1 MGGRG
6 LKKELDVSLKQ
17 ATISG
22 AKWSAVAQ
30 AATQIVQFTALA
42 VLARLLAPSDIG
54 LMSMATAFTAF
65 AMLFHD
71 LGTSI
76 AVVQRREISESLL
89 SSVFWVNVGFGIS
102 VMLVLS
108 AISPLI
114 AAFYQEPR
122 LVPILVVLSLNF
134 SLSGLSIL
142 QYALLRRQ
150 MAFQRMA
157 HIDMSSTMAGALMA
171 IVAAA
176 MGAGVWSLV
185 YQVLVLTTA
194 KTSMLWLTTR
204 WRPAWIFDWQEV
216 KSITGFSV
224 NLTGFNMLNYFARNA
239 DYLLIGRY
247 LGPQP
252 LGYYTLAYRIML
264 YPIQHISHVIGKV
277 VLPAYSQLQDDN
289 RQLGQ
294 AYLKTAGFIAVL
306 SFPMMMGVLGV
317 AEPLV
322 LTLLGEQ
329 WSPVIMLL
337 IILAP
342 VGMLQSIMATVGIVY
357 QAKGRTDLLFL
368 IGGGNTTL
376 ILVAFA
382 IGLQWGI
389 IGVATAY
396 AVVLVIVTYPNFAV
410 PLRLIDLSVLDL
422 WGVLWRP
429 FTSSLVMLAIV
440 VWLRV
445 LLPPDL
451 VSGLELVMTVSVG
464 VLVYGL
470 ASWMINQA
478 YVREGLQLVGM
489 KL

>member
-1 MGGRG
+1 
-6 LKKELDVSLKQ
+6 
-17 ATISG
+17 
-22 AKWSAVAQ
+22 
-30 AATQIVQFTALA
+30 
-42 VLARLLAPSDIG
+42 
-54 LMSMATAFTAF
+54 
-65 AMLFHD
+65 
-71 LGTSI
+71 
-76 AVVQRREISESLL
+76 
-89 SSVFWVNVGFGIS
+89 
-102 VMLVLS
+102 
-108 AISPLI
+108 
-114 AAFYQEPR
+114 
-122 LVPILVVLSLNF
+122 
-134 SLSGLSIL
+134 
-142 QYALLRRQ
+142 
-150 MAFQRMA
+150 
-157 HIDMSSTMAGALMA
+157 
-171 IVAAA
+171 
-176 MGAGVWSLV
+176 
-185 YQVLVLTTA
+185 
-194 KTSMLWLTTR
+194 
-204 WRPAWIFDWQEV
+204 
-216 KSITGFSV
+216 
-224 NLTGFNMLNYFARNA
+224 MLNYFARNA